1 MGIEADEGLERSG
14 MGDEADKGVGRNGM
28 GSNMKWLVFVEGLD
42 DLKNI
47 PELDDKVRRLRAAQA
62 INETARHGRSK
73 IADDIHDQVNFPAG
87 YLKPSTGRLTVAQQ
101 ATKAKLEAR
110 IRARGAPTSLARFS
124 VGNTKPSSRGGVHV
138 MVHPGKARF
147 MRRAFVMKLRSGS
160 ADIETKFNLGLAI
173 RLRPG
178 ETLQNKRYFRR
189 VESNLYLLYGP
200 SVNQVFRANDG
211 DGVASDRAPYLSDH
225 LADEFSR
232 LLGL

>member
-1 MGIEADEGLERSG
+1 MDREAFEKLER
-14 MGDEADKGVGRNGM
+14 V
-28 GSNMKWLVFVEGLD
+28 NMAMTWAVFVEGLD

-47 PELDDKVRRLRAAQA
+47 PELDDQVRRLRAAQA

-87 YLKPSTGRLTVAQQ
+87 YLKPSTGRLTVIQQ

-124 VGNTKPSSRGGVHV
+124 VGNPKPSSRGGVHV

-178 ETLQNKRYFRR
+178 ETLQNKQYFRR